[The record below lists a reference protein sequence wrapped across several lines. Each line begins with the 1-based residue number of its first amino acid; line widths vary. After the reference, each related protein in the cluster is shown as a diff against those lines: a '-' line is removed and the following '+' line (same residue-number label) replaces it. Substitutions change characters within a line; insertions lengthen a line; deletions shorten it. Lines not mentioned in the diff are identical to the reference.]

1 MQRRALFLL
10 LASALAGCAT
20 LMPGREPL
28 KISLAGIEP
37 LAGQGLELR
46 MAVKLRVQNPNDTP
60 IDYTG
65 AALDLDVR
73 GIAFASGV
81 SDASGSVPR
90 FGEVLLTVPVTASG
104 IAMVRQALSLVNGD
118 RSKLDFVARGLLASR
133 GAAPERFTARGDF
146 EWPGARPSTAPSTGP

>member
-146 EWPGARPSTAPSTGP
+146 EWPDARPSTAPSTGP